1 MRNDRLSQLSVSPS
15 MGVAL
20 LALFMSLGGVS
31 YGVATGYIDSR
42 EIKNSTIRDKDVR
55 KNVLTGRSVRE
66 SRLGRVP
73 LAAQAESATTAQNAA
88 VAGEAANMKV
98 LGRLRFA
105 PSAFNAD
112 QNAAQAAATKLPI
125 ASSGPLSVYAK
136 CWAENDLAVNPSVHG
151 GIFVETVQAG
161 SIMDSDA
168 SSLDGNSGLGGM
180 LNPDTAEDD
189 RAVSQISSYSMT
201 AVANMTSANEDFE
214 FAAVAPDGRTLTGQ
228 VAVAT
233 KTGELA
239 GGNGVYGPGPACV
252 FTGFVAIG

>member
-1 MRNDRLSQLSVSPS
+1 

-20 LALFMSLGGVS
+20 VALFLSLGGVS

-42 EIKNSTIRDKDVR
+42 EIKNSTIREKDVR

-73 LAAQAESATTAQNAA
+73 LAAQADSANSAQIAG

-98 LGRLRFA
+98 LGGVRVA
-105 PSAFNAD
+105 PSAANAD
-112 QNAAQAAATKLPI
+112 QNAARAAATKIPI
-125 ASSGPLSVYAK
+125 ASSGALSVYAK
-136 CWAENDLAVNPSVHG
+136 CWAENDLAANPAVSG
-151 GIFVETVQAG
+151 GIFVETTQPG
-161 SIMDSDA
+161 SILSSSD
-168 SSLDGNSGLGGM
+168 SSLEGNSGLAGM
-180 LNPDTAEDD
+180 LNPDTAETT
-189 RAVSQISSYSMT
+189 RAASSMTSYSMT
-201 AVANMTSANEDFE
+201 AVANMTSANDDFG
-214 FAAVAPDGRTLTGQ
+214 FAAAAPDGRTLTGQ

-252 FTGFVAIG
+252 FTGFVATGGA